1 MAPRTGRKNPDQMN
15 EVFKALAEPQRIA
28 ILRLVHD
35 QELPAGE
42 IASHFKT
49 TRQAISQHL
58 RLLSNAGLL
67 ELRRDGTRR
76 LYRVNTQAFGELRTF
91 LDIFWNQSLSSLKR
105 RVEEEREARRGVK

>member
-1 MAPRTGRKNPDQMN
+1 MQ
-15 EVFKALAEPQRIA
+15 EVFKALAEPQRVA
-28 ILRLVHD
+28 ILRLVHE

-76 LYRVNTQAFGELRTF
+76 LYRVNTEAFGDLRTF
-91 LDIFWNQSLSSLKR
+91 VDIFWNQGLSSLKQ
-105 RVEEEREARRGVK
+105 RVEEEKGARRGGK